1 VVRGGE
7 IVARSEGDILLGSW
21 LFEVFQDEYGDPY
34 TEYSVIDPHEE
45 YVAGDVNGDLASAVQ
60 AAYDAKGIVCP
71 LVRDADLDA
80 LK

>member
-1 VVRGGE
+1 M
-7 IVARSEGDILLGSW
+7 RSEGDILLGSW

-34 TEYSVIDPHEE
+34 TEYSVIEPDEE
-45 YVAGDVNGDLASAVQ
+45 YHVAGDVNGDLATAVQ

-71 LVRDADLDA
+71 LVRDPDLDR